1 MPDFKIQKINDINL
15 ILEFYLCD
23 MFIRVKTYNNNHQ
36 AVQIVEN
43 VREHGKVNQKILRHV
58 GRAQSD
64 VELAKLREL
73 ASYIITAM
81 QVVKDPSI
89 FPVGDLVNMVNHSRN
104 RQDNTPI
111 NVNLKQLREEYRI
124 VTGIHDIYGKLFDD
138 TGFGKL
144 LLGCRV
150 SKQVLRDITLAR
162 IAKPCSKLASGE
174 MLTKD
179 FGIEHALGSIYR
191 MMDQLDE
198 QEITKLQTLTYEQTK
213 RLFGNTVSVLFY
225 DCTTLYFE
233 SFTEDELR
241 EFGYSKDHKFNQSQ
255 VLLALLVT
263 TEGLPVGYEVFN
275 GSMFEGNTLETMLD
289 KIKLHYQLT
298 RAIFVADSGLLSKGN
313 IEKLEQ
319 NNIEYI
325 VGARL
330 KSLSRQWQERV
341 LDSKGHIKEQ
351 KDGDI
356 IRHSSFKIDP
366 NRHLIVSHSQKRAEK
381 DKHDRDTAIE
391 RLRSRLSKS
400 TDMKSL
406 ISNYG
411 YQKYIKSK
419 DKANVE
425 IDLDKV
431 AQDAQWDGLHGVYTN
446 ITDFDPKQILEH
458 YRGLWQVEE
467 SFRIS
472 KHDLRMRPIFHWTP
486 RRIKAHIAICFM
498 AFSLIRTLQFKL
510 RKSNHAIS
518 PEKVRDELYRVQ
530 SSVLY
535 NIKNNERYVV
545 PSKPGQHTT
554 TLYKTLEMQYNSVP
568 YRLAQ
573 K

>member
-1 MPDFKIQKINDINL
+1 
-15 ILEFYLCD
+15 
-23 MFIRVKTYNNNHQ
+23 MFIRIKTYPNHHQ

-43 VREHGKVNQKILRHV
+43 IRDKGKVRQKILRHV

-64 VELAKLREL
+64 FELKKLKELA
-73 ASYIITAM
+73 AFIITEM
-81 QVVKDPSI
+81 QVEKEPSI
-89 FPVGDLVNMVNHSRN
+89 FPVSDLAEMVKKSRDK
-104 RQDNTPI
+104 QDDTPI
-111 NVNLKQLREEYRI
+111 HVNLRQLREEHRI
-124 VTGIHDIYGKLFDD
+124 VTGIHDVYGKLFDD
-138 TGFGKL
+138 TGFGSL
-144 LLGCRV
+144 LKGCPV
-150 SKQVLRDITLAR
+150 SKQVLRDVTLAR
-162 IAKPCSKLASGE
+162 IARPCSKLASAE
-174 MLTKD
+174 MLSKD
-179 FGIEHALGSIYR
+179 FGINHSPASIYR
-191 MMDQLDE
+191 MMDQLDQ
-198 QEITKLQTLTYEQTK
+198 QEISKLQALAFEQTK

-233 SFTEDELR
+233 SFTEDELK

-263 TEGLPVGYEVFN
+263 TDGLPVGYEVFN
-275 GSMFEGNTLETMLD
+275 GSMFEGNTLEAMLE
-289 KIKLHYQLT
+289 KVKSQYQLT
-298 RAIFVADSGLLSKGN
+298 RAIFVADSGLLSKNN

-330 KSLSRQWQERV
+330 KSLPKQWQDKI
-341 LDSKGHIKEQ
+341 LDSKGQIREQ
-351 KDGDI
+351 QEGDT
-356 IRHSSFKIDP
+356 IRHSSFQYDA
-366 NRHLIVSHSQKRAEK
+366 NRRLIVSHSQKRAEK
-381 DKHDRDTAIE
+381 DKHDRDKAIE
-391 RLRSRLSKS
+391 RLSARLSKS
-400 TDMKSL
+400 SDMKSL

-431 AQDAQWDGLHGVYTN
+431 AKDAQWDGLHGVFTN
-446 ITDFDPKQILEH
+446 ITNFDPQQILEH

-486 RRIKAHIAICFM
+486 HRIKAHIAICFM

-510 RKSNHAIS
+510 RKEYQALS
-518 PEKVRDELYRVQ
+518 PEKVRDELFRVQ
-530 SSVLY
+530 SSILHHT
-535 NIKNNERYVV
+535 KTNERYVV
-545 PSKPGQHTT
+545 PSKPGTHIPGI
-554 TLYKTLEMQYNSVP
+554 YRTLEMQYSTVP
-568 YRLAQ
+568 YRLCQ